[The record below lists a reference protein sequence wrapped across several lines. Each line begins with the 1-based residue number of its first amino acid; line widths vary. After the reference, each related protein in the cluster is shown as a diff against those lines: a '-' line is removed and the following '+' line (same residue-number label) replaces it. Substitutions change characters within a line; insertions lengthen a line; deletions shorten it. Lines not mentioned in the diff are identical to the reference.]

1 MLAFTVG
8 RAVATAGRRYFGWG
22 PVVRIPSHP
31 GKYIDSTTRYLVYSI
46 MGNCISIQGLPSPNS
61 IGRGGGGSPAVAQWG
76 CVDVRQDFN
85 PGMEPYLPPD
95 AAGY

>member
-1 MLAFTVG
+1 
-8 RAVATAGRRYFGWG
+8 
-22 PVVRIPSHP
+22 
-31 GKYIDSTTRYLVYSI
+31 